1 MTAMS
6 EAIAFDTHRFVKNLT
21 DHGFTEEQAEVLANE
36 QVNLL
41 NSNLS
46 TKTDI
51 ALIQQDIEALRQA
64 TKTDIA
70 LIQQDI
76 EALRK
81 ETKADIE
88 ALRQATKA
96 DIEALRQA
104 TKADIEALR
113 QATKTDIALIHR
125 DIEVLR
131 KETKADIANLKS
143 DLLKWMFGALIAQG
157 GVIVTLVVALI

>member
-1 MTAMS
+1 MS

-41 NSNLS
+41 NSNLA

-51 ALIQQDIEALRQA
+51 ALIQRDIKVLQQAHQDRHRSPAAGHQDRHRSPAAGTKTDIEVLQQA

-70 LIQQDI
+70 LIQRDI
-76 EALRK
+76 EVLRK
-81 ETKADIE
+81 E
-88 ALRQATKA
+88 
-96 DIEALRQA
+96 

-125 DIEVLR
+125 I
-131 KETKADIANLKS
+131 LKS
-143 DLLKWMFGALIAQG
+143 CEKKPRPISQ
-157 GVIVTLVVALI
+157 TSRPTC